1 MSYSDV
7 DISELQIWNLVILE
21 YAQFNKILF
30 FLYSSP
36 DWEPIRKHLAIVR
49 NGNPPHT
56 LLAGKISQTVGEGA
70 QTSSV
75 SGQNGIAKRRK

>member
-1 MSYSDV
+1 MLIFMSYK
-7 DISELQIWNLVILE
+7 SEIWLYLNMLSSTKF
-21 YAQFNKILF
+21 YF